1 MELIGF
7 VQNGIGQGQTFTQIE
22 WVREQFRA
30 KLGFDPFPGTLNVRV
45 ANPVALDVW
54 KRRPGVVIEPKA
66 EGYCPARCYHIQ
78 VSGSVQAA
86 WIIPDV
92 PGYPCDLVEIV
103 APVSL
108 RETLKL
114 KTGDIVRIKLVEEA
128 K

>member
-7 VQNGIGQGQTFTQIE
+7 VQTGVGQGRSFTQIK

-54 KRRPGVVIEPKA
+54 RRHPGVVIEPGA

-78 VSGSVQAA
+78 VSGSVRAA

-92 PGYPCDLVEIV
+92 PGYPCDLVEIM